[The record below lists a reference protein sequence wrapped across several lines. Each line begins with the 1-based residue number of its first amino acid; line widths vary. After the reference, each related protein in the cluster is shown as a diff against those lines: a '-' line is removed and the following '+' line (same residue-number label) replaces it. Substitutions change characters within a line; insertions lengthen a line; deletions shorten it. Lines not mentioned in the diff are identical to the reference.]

1 MGKIIVLDELTSN
14 QIAAGEVVER
24 PASVAKEMI
33 ENSMDA
39 GATSI
44 TVEIEKGGISLLRI
58 TDNGSGIEKDDMA
71 LAFERHATSKIR
83 SANDLKSISS
93 FGFRG
98 EALASVASV
107 AEVEMI
113 SKFKGQS
120 VGNRLVIR
128 GGRIIEEN
136 EIGCNQG
143 TIMTVRDL
151 FYNTPAR
158 YKFLKKDYTEA
169 GYVEDVVAKMALIH
183 SNIAFKYINSKKTI
197 IQTTGDGNIVNA
209 VYSVFGKD
217 IARNVIPFEMDFE
230 NVKLKGVAGKADTAR
245 NNRSNQIFF
254 VNGRYIK
261 NKTISSA
268 IENAYQTIA
277 PSGKFPFVVVNIDIS
292 SELVDVNVHPTKTE
306 VRFSDESLIYRAV
319 YNAIRSTVLKQ
330 DLVPEDEEKVEDTK
344 KTMTDLFESYKK
356 VGTYGS
362 RPTNNIVS
370 KPIYSYRSNIKEQ
383 PIFNKAEVEKTNL
396 EIKEGINKSNY
407 FDTLEEQR
415 IVGKSEDKNIE
426 KTSESKDS
434 MEETIKDNES
444 YKTINYFEPK
454 LEKQDPYVP
463 IKERNESL
471 FSNEKLTTGEM
482 IKNYKIIGTA
492 FSTYILI
499 QQNDN
504 FYIIDQHAAHE
515 RVMYEK
521 LVKKIKEGVNIK
533 QMLMIPEVVELKNN
547 EIDIV
552 NSNKEL
558 FDKAGFEM
566 EEFGGNAFKISAVP
580 NEITGLAI
588 KELFLDLLDSL
599 QKESGVKE
607 DDKVEYFVF
616 TMACKAAVKANMN
629 LDNREIEALVDQM
642 MALENPFTCPHGRPT
657 AIKITKSEM
666 EKKFKRSGF

>member
-44 TVEIEKGGISLLRI
+44 TVEVEKGGISLLRI
-58 TDNGSGIEKDDMA
+58 TDNGFGIEKDDMA

-83 SANDLKSISS
+83 SASDLKTISS

-107 AEVEMI
+107 AEVEVI

-209 VYSVFGKD
+209 IYSVFGKD
-217 IARNVIPFEMDFE
+217 IAKNVIPFEMEFD
-230 NVKLKGVAGKADTAR
+230 NIKLNGVAGKADTAR

-277 PSGKFPFVVVNIDIS
+277 PAGKFPFVVINININ

-330 DLVPEDEEKVEDTK
+330 DLVPEDEDKIEEDTK
-344 KTMTDLFESYKK
+344 KTITDLFSSYKK

-370 KPIYSYRSNIKEQ
+370 KPTYSYKALEKESSSSIKKKDINQ
-383 PIFNKAEVEKTNL
+383 KL
-396 EIKEGINKSNY
+396 EIKESTNKTDYIS
-407 FDTLEEQR
+407 TL
-415 IVGKSEDKNIE
+415 N
-426 KTSESKDS
+426 
-434 MEETIKDNES
+434 
-444 YKTINYFEPK
+444 
-454 LEKQDPYVP
+454 
-463 IKERNESL
+463 
-471 FSNEKLTTGEM
+471 
-482 IKNYKIIGTA
+482 
-492 FSTYILI
+492 
-499 QQNDN
+499 
-504 FYIIDQHAAHE
+504 
-515 RVMYEK
+515 
-521 LVKKIKEGVNIK
+521 
-533 QMLMIPEVVELKNN
+533 
-547 EIDIV
+547 
-552 NSNKEL
+552 
-558 FDKAGFEM
+558 
-566 EEFGGNAFKISAVP
+566 
-580 NEITGLAI
+580 
-588 KELFLDLLDSL
+588 
-599 QKESGVKE
+599 
-607 DDKVEYFVF
+607 
-616 TMACKAAVKANMN
+616 
-629 LDNREIEALVDQM
+629 DNREISKVDNE
-642 MALENPFTCPHGRPT
+642 LKIEDKDSNLNENIDSKEEIYG
-657 AIKITKSEM
+657 
-666 EKKFKRSGF
+666 